1 MNKIG
6 SLGWA
11 SALGIL
17 TCSQWQGV
25 RVTGRPVLP
34 CPEQTMTAHA
44 AAELGQEAVVVVD
57 ANRLG
62 EHHHLGSLHSGLPML
77 KQAALQG
84 DVASMSRYASLV
96 LWYGFIDTDG
106 KRFLGRTPWQNAKE
120 GLLFT
125 VLAGHLGESGGPDD
139 EKAFRVLLDPTTP
152 YPDGFFEDG
161 SGIAWFLNGWK
172 PADVDP
178 VRQQAYRWKDCWGER
193 S

>member
-1 MNKIG
+1 MG
-6 SLGWA
+6 LVRQVWWMGVLGWMA
-11 SALGIL
+11 
-17 TCSQWQGV
+17 CSQWQGI
-25 RVTGRPVLP
+25 RVTGRSILP
-34 CPEQTMTAHA
+34 CPEQTLTAEA
-44 AAELGQEAVVVVD
+44 AAELGREAVVVVD
-57 ANRLG
+57 AKRLG
-62 EHHHLGSLHSGLPML
+62 EHHHLGSLHAGLPML

-106 KRFLGRTPWQNAKE
+106 KRFLGRTPRQNAKE

-125 VLAGHLGESGGPDD
+125 VLAGHLGESVGADD
-139 EKAFRVLLDPTTP
+139 EEVFRVLLDPTVP
-152 YPDGFFEDG
+152 YPASFFEDG
-161 SGIAWFLNGWK
+161 SGIAWLLNGRK